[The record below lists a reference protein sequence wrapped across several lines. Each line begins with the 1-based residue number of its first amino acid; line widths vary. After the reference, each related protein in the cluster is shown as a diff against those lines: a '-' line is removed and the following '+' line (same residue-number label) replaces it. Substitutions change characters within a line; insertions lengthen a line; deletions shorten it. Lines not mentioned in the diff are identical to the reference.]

1 MKLIEIVDSQL
12 HQSLTV
18 LYQNEASFAIS
29 WVLTWF
35 SHDRDD
41 LEDIFLIFDFCM
53 ASHPASTIYLAAAA
67 VLLYREQV
75 LLAGEDFGQIHV
87 LLKNIGKN
95 IDIDEMCYFAV
106 QLMSN
111 FPIQKVLNNTKVL
124 FAPSSPLMNPQI
136 LSQI

>member
-1 MKLIEIVDSQL
+1 
-12 HQSLTV
+12 
-18 LYQNEASFAIS
+18 
-29 WVLTWF
+29 
-35 SHDRDD
+35 
-41 LEDIFLIFDFCM
+41 M